1 MFESRQRLDLFQKLI
16 HCSLGISQWTYNV
29 KGELL
34 SSSPD
39 AAEENNCFFAL
50 ENSYEDAL
58 QAGAVQDYPLL
69 ITNSLNLMW
78 IAAYEKEDGPAHL
91 HPCHRARICR
101 YGSPQE
107 SGAAAFR
114 GFTCRSV

>member
-78 IAAYEKEDGPAHL
+78 IAAYEKEDGQLTYIHVI
-91 HPCHRARICR
+91 RARFADT
-101 YGSPQE
+101 GSPQE
-107 SGAAAFR
+107 IWSCSFP